1 MLPLRL
7 VIDTNILVSAALK
20 PESLQRTT
28 LILAT
33 TKAARLY
40 VSRPILDEYEDVL
53 SRAELRTR
61 KGPPPATAPAHQEP
75 RPYRHPVTE
84 PGRVQ

>member
-7 VIDTNILVSAALK
+7 VIETNVLVSAALK
-20 PESLQRTT
+20 LEGLRARP

-40 VSRPILDEYEDVL
+40 VSQPILDEYADVL
-53 SRAELRTR
+53 ARPELRIC
-61 KGPPPATAPAHQEP
+61 KGLRLQLLS
-75 RPYRHPVTE
+75 
-84 PGRVQ
+84 